1 MDNLIVDKENIEDCI
16 DCLTKQDKGIRK
28 YRYDSSL
35 TFYTKAIF
43 IFFIFLWVLI
53 ILVNKLVSNEAAFVL
68 FIPFVIFLLGLM
80 NSEVICDEMLEDDI
94 FTTTFISIGII
105 IAIPFLT
112 FINKD
117 KDLTDVTIKIVK
129 IMFLSIILI
138 LLTYFHIWV
147 PLRYRHIVKVIRSCI
162 ETLAV
167 TLCIFAFTLYYS
179 ST

>member
-1 MDNLIVDKENIEDCI
+1 
-16 DCLTKQDKGIRK
+16 
-28 YRYDSSL
+28 
-35 TFYTKAIF
+35 
-43 IFFIFLWVLI
+43 
-53 ILVNKLVSNEAAFVL
+53 
-68 FIPFVIFLLGLM
+68 M

-117 KDLTDVTIKIVK
+117 KDLTDVTIKIVRL
-129 IMFLSIILI
+129 MFLSIILI